1 MLILRG
7 SPALSPFRLEKLLS
21 RVQQTVPSVDHLSAE
36 FVHFVDLEEK
46 LDEAQR
52 GILDRILTYGPPI
65 SGEEPEGQSL
75 VITPRAGT
83 ISAWSSKA
91 SDIARNCGL
100 SHVRRIERGV
110 VYYLTADGRLLEDR
124 ALAEV
129 AALLYDRMTESVFYR
144 QDEAEGLFLTTEPR
158 PLQTV
163 DILTGGRGAL
173 AKANRDWGLALAE
186 DEIDYLVE
194 NFQKLGRNP
203 SDAELMMF
211 AQANSEHCRHKI
223 FNADWI
229 IDGQRQERSLFKMIR
244 NTHEQH
250 PEGVLSAYHDNA
262 SVIQG
267 FEAGRFFPDPDSG
280 SYGASKEPVHFM
292 IKVETHNHPT
302 AISPSPGAATG
313 SGGEI
318 RDEGATGRGGK
329 PRRG

>member
-21 RVQQTVPSVDHLSAE
+21 RVQQTVPAVDHLYAE

-46 LDEAQR
+46 LDEDQS
-52 GILDRILTYGPPI
+52 GVLDRILTYGPAVP
-65 SGEEPEGQSL
+65 GEEPEGQPV

-83 ISAWSSKA
+83 ISAWSTKA
-91 SDIARNCGL
+91 SDIAHNCGL

-110 VYYLTADGRLLEDR
+110 VYYVKADGWALDDN
-124 ALAEV
+124 ALADV

-144 QDEAEGLFLTTEPR
+144 LEEAEGLFLTTEPR

-163 DILTGGRGAL
+163 DILTGGSEAL

-194 NFQKLGRNP
+194 NFEKLGRNP
-203 SDAELMMF
+203 SDVELMMF

-229 IDGQRQERSLFKMIR
+229 IDGQKQER
-244 NTHEQH
+244 
-250 PEGVLSAYHDNA
+250 
-262 SVIQG
+262 
-267 FEAGRFFPDPDSG
+267 FFS
-280 SYGASKEPVHFM
+280 
-292 IKVETHNHPT
+292 
-302 AISPSPGAATG
+302 
-313 SGGEI
+313 
-318 RDEGATGRGGK
+318 R
-329 PRRG
+329 